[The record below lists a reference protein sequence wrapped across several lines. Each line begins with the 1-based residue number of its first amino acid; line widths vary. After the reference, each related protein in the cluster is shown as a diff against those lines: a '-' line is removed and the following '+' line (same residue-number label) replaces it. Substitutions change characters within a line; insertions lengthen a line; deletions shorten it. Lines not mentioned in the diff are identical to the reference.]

1 MKIRRKAKNNVKLL
15 YLSANDFYQEIKDT
29 KFHLTKEKNTI
40 KYSSLIIIL
49 FISLNKINWKSSTI
63 IQITQKYCHYLGIYN
78 ITFLNK
84 LILTFYIIISLLS
97 NQNIFLLNFEPLIK
111 NHLDLLM
118 F

>member
-49 FISLNKINWKSSTI
+49 L
-63 IQITQKYCHYLGIYN
+63 Y
-78 ITFLNK
+78 
-84 LILTFYIIISLLS
+84 
-97 NQNIFLLNFEPLIK
+97 P
-111 NHLDLLM
+111 
-118 F
+118 